1 MPVPETDELRSL
13 QQKAYGRD
21 GGLTEAEAARLR
33 ELEHP
38 APTVRTEAPA
48 QLMEPAEGTPSDD
61 RGPLRVADGRPRQAS
76 ETVTGRGLSPER
88 AETDVSP
95 GPDRPTD
102 RAEASALG
110 HGPTDADEQP
120 DGSASGWRAVLRGH
134 WKAAAT
140 ASALL
145 LAVGLGAGWV
155 LFAPH
160 VRDAVQLT
168 EAEVQRKFELGQD
181 NEFDEGTLRA
191 VARDDDALVWFGTQD
206 DGQQSCIVLDVAGQS
221 QMGCSRQDEID
232 FLGLSAT
239 VSLPPE
245 DGAPED
251 DYGSA
256 VSAYAMFSTT
266 GEPLVSIQRWDND
279 SSMLDQFDETERP
292 RAEALVKDER
302 FQISLSLIGYLRDQ
316 PVWLGDRLSDSGS
329 SEKCLVADA
338 LGVMAC
344 GDDVTV
350 LDEGLSVGGQDDS
363 GRAVQIVVQFTNWGS
378 PYLTITENVGDAST
392 TVIDTE
398 TGDPIEVTTPQT
410 DPDG

>member
-1 MPVPETDELRSL
+1 MPDPETDELRAL
-13 QQKAYGRD
+13 QQKAYGRG
-21 GGLTEAEAARLR
+21 GGLTDAEAARLR
-33 ELEHP
+33 ELEADAAGRGTPLVGHRDEATGSAHQVP
-38 APTVRTEAPA
+38 AEAEQTDTSSARSDSPPASATPAARGAEVDEDHRSAIPGAGGAAPA
-48 QLMEPAEGTPSDD
+48 DAKGGAPAAG
-61 RGPLRVADGRPRQAS
+61 AA
-76 ETVTGRGLSPER
+76 
-88 AETDVSP
+88 
-95 GPDRPTD
+95 
-102 RAEASALG
+102 
-110 HGPTDADEQP
+110 
-120 DGSASGWRAVLRGH
+120 WRTVLRGN

-191 VARDDDALVWFGTQD
+191 IARDDDALVWFGTQD
-206 DGQQSCIVLDVAGQS
+206 DGEQSCIVLDVAGQS
-221 QMGCSRQDEID
+221 QMGCSKQDEID

-279 SSMLDQFDETERP
+279 SSMLDQFDEAERP

-302 FQISLSLIGYLRDQ
+302 FQISLSLVGYLRDQ
-316 PVWLGDRLSDSGS
+316 PVWLGDRLSNSGS

-363 GRAVQIVVQFTNWGS
+363 GRAVQVVVQFTNWGS